1 MRKSQNEIINE
12 HEWTVTQ
19 FPAGEGIK
27 LLTRLTT
34 LIGPTIAGLAGDAK
48 KPSDLANMKLD
59 SKVLQIAVEQLASKL
74 DENSTLDLVKR
85 LLAGTRKDGEEVIQA
100 FDIVFQGDYLT
111 LFKVL
116 GFVLKVNYSSF
127 FKGSNEQGSS
137 GQQIQ

>member
-1 MRKSQNEIINE
+1 MRKTQNKDIDG
-12 HEWTVTQ
+12 HDWLVTQ

-27 LLTRLTT
+27 LLTTLTR
-34 LIGPTIAGLAGDAK
+34 LIGPTIAGLAGDVK

-74 DENSTLDLVKR
+74 DEDNTLDLVKR
-85 LLAGTRKDGEEVIQA
+85 LLAGTRKDGEEVVPT
-100 FDIVFQGDYLT
+100 FDVAFQGEYLT

-127 FKGSNEQGSS
+127 FKGSDEQGSS
-137 GQQIQ
+137 EQQAQ

>member
-1 MRKSQNEIINE
+1 MRKTQNKDIDG
-12 HEWTVTQ
+12 HDWMVTQ

-27 LLTRLTT
+27 LLTKLTK
-34 LIGPTIAGLAGDAK
+34 LIGPTIAGLAGDVK

-59 SKVLQIAVEQLASKL
+59 SKVLQIALEQLASKL
-74 DENSTLDLVKR
+74 DEDNTLDLVKR
-85 LLAGTRKDGEEVIQA
+85 LLAGTRKDGEEVIQT
-100 FDIVFQGDYLT
+100 FDIAFQGEYLT

-137 GQQIQ
+137 GQQTQ